1 MTALS
6 KECSTPRAS
15 VRPRTLY
22 QKIVDAHTVKTIDA
36 GTVLLYCDAH
46 FANEYTSPQ
55 AFAGVRDR
63 GIPVAVPDAHLCVVD
78 HVIPSEDVS
87 PRVIHNHASL
97 VQAETLEANC
107 RHFGI
112 DAFYGPNDPDQGVEH
127 VLMDEQGLVR
137 PGKVV
142 ICGDIPRRTA
152 RLGRSASGSAR
163 PRSST
168 SSQRRPSSTDLRAA

>member
-22 QKIVDAHTVKTIDA
+22 QKIVDAHTVKKIDA

-78 HVIPSEDVS
+78 HIIPSETFPHGS
-87 PRVIHNHASL
+87 FTTTQASFRRKRSKPTAVIS
-97 VQAETLEANC
+97 ESTPSM
-107 RHFGI
+107 
-112 DAFYGPNDPDQGVEH
+112 GPTT
-127 VLMDEQGLVR
+127 R
-137 PGKVV
+137 
-142 ICGDIPRRTA
+142 IRA
-152 RLGRSASGSAR
+152 
-163 PRSST
+163 SST
-168 SSQRRPSSTDLRAA
+168 SSWTNRGSCAPAWW

>member
-22 QKIVDAHTVKTIDA
+22 QKIVDAHTVKKIDA

-78 HVIPSEDVS
+78 TSFRARTSLPASFTTTRASFRRKRSKPTAVISESTPSM
-87 PRVIHNHASL
+87 
-97 VQAETLEANC
+97 
-107 RHFGI
+107 
-112 DAFYGPNDPDQGVEH
+112 GP
-127 VLMDEQGLVR
+127 MT
-137 PGKVV
+137 
-142 ICGDIPRRTA
+142 RTRA
-152 RLGRSASGSAR
+152 
-163 PRSST
+163 SST
-168 SSQRRPSSTDLRAA
+168 FSWTNRGWCAPEWT